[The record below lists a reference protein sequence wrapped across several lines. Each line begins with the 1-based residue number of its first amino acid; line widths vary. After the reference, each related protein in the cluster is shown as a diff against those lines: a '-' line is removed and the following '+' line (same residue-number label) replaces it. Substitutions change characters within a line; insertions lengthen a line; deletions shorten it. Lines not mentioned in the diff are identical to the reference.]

1 MKNLLFFLLIT
12 SAVFAQEKH
21 RPQLHFTPPSM
32 WMNDPNGM
40 FYANGTYHL
49 YYQYHPESTVW
60 GPMHWGHATSKDLM
74 RWEHQPVAL
83 YPDSLGLI
91 FSGSAVIDH
100 QNTSGFGKNGI
111 PPVVA
116 IYTSHNLEWEKAGRI
131 DRENQ
136 SIAYSLDGGQTFT
149 KFAGN
154 PVIKNPGI
162 ADFRDPNVSWYAPG
176 KKWIMALA
184 TQDRE
189 AFYSSPDLK
198 NWTKESE
205 FGAKMGAH
213 GGVWE
218 CPDMFPMQVD
228 GKTKWVLIVNINP
241 GAPNG
246 GSGAQYFV
254 GDFDGHQFTPQDEE
268 TRWIDYGRD
277 NYAGVTFHETGD
289 KRIFMGWMSN
299 WDYATV
305 VPTESWRSANT
316 LPRDLKLVAL
326 DGKYVVASTPI
337 VAVSNYVKRKQ
348 TIKSNNTI
356 KTASALQRL
365 TGTLPVQDFSI
376 TLSNSKGEQVIIGFE
391 ASTNRYFVDR
401 DASGDMKFSNKFA
414 GKAYAPRLSKSNT
427 IDFTLITDVA
437 SAEFFADG
445 GLSVLTTIYFP
456 SETFKNL
463 KITSA
468 KGLPF
473 LLEELKPSM

>member
-1 MKNLLFFLLIT
+1 
-12 SAVFAQEKH
+12 
-21 RPQLHFTPPSM
+21 
-32 WMNDPNGM
+32 
-40 FYANGTYHL
+40 
-49 YYQYHPESTVW
+49 
-60 GPMHWGHATSKDLM
+60 
-74 RWEHQPVAL
+74 
-83 YPDSLGLI
+83 
-91 FSGSAVIDH
+91 
-100 QNTSGFGKNGI
+100 
-111 PPVVA
+111 
-116 IYTSHNLEWEKAGRI
+116 
-131 DRENQ
+131 
-136 SIAYSLDGGQTFT
+136 
-149 KFAGN
+149 
-154 PVIKNPGI
+154 
-162 ADFRDPNVSWYAPG
+162 
-176 KKWIMALA
+176 
-184 TQDRE
+184 
-189 AFYSSPDLK
+189 
-198 NWTKESE
+198 
-205 FGAKMGAH
+205 
-213 GGVWE
+213 
-218 CPDMFPMQVD
+218 
-228 GKTKWVLIVNINP
+228 
-241 GAPNG
+241 
-246 GSGAQYFV
+246 
-254 GDFDGHQFTPQDEE
+254 
-268 TRWIDYGRD
+268 
-277 NYAGVTFHETGD
+277 
-289 KRIFMGWMSN
+289 MGWMSN

-337 VAVSNYVKRKQ
+337 EAVSNYVKSKQ

-365 TGTLPVQDFSI
+365 TGKLPVQDFSI